1 MPRSSLDDLVAFVAI
16 ARDGSFT
23 NAAARLG
30 VSPSAM
36 SYTMRGLEE
45 RLGVRLLTRTTRSVT
60 MTEAGERLL
69 ASVGP
74 ALDHIEADLAA
85 LSAFRDKPAGNIR
98 ITVDEHAVGAVLMP
112 ALEKVLPEYPDIAI
126 EFVIDYGLTDIA
138 AGRFDAGVRLGGIID
153 KDMIAVPIGPEM
165 ESAVV
170 ASPDYWAGH
179 SQPRT
184 PADLVGHRCI
194 NLRLPTHGGLYAWE
208 FEENGREIRVRV
220 EGQLTFNSIAP
231 ILRAALAGLGV
242 ACLPRDAVQ
251 PHLDNGE
258 LVRVLA
264 DWTPPYAG
272 YHLYYTSRRQPTPA
286 FKVILDALRYP
297 RRGR

>member
-1 MPRSSLDDLVAFVAI
+1 MARSNLDDLVAFVAI

-23 NAAARLG
+23 TAAAKLG

-74 ALDHIEADLAA
+74 ALDHIESDLAEI
-85 LSAFRDKPAGNIR
+85 SSFRDRPAGNIR
-98 ITVDEHAVGAVLMP
+98 ITADEHAVNTVLMP
-112 ALEKVLPEYPDIAI
+112 ALETVLPRYPDITV
-126 EFVIDYGLTDIA
+126 ELVTDYGLTDIVA
-138 AGRFDAGVRLGGIID
+138 NRFDAGVRLGGIID

-170 ASPDYWAGH
+170 ARPEYWADH
-179 SQPRT
+179 APPQT
-184 PADLVGHRCI
+184 PADLVAHRCI

-220 EGQLTFNSIAP
+220 EGQLIFNSVTP
-231 ILRAALAGLGV
+231 MLRAALAGLGV
-242 ACLPRDAVQ
+242 AYLPRDAVQ
-251 PHLDNGE
+251 PHLGSGD

-286 FKVILDALRYP
+286 FRVILDALRYP